1 MWAIIKKE
9 FKTYFLSPIGYM
21 YIGMFLLVYSM
32 VFYNY
37 IFVMQSTTLSYIFSY
52 WVILIITP
60 IMIALLTMRAFA
72 EERKTGTEQL
82 LMTAPKSVTQIVL
95 GKFFAAALVVLLSNV
110 LFFMYYII
118 LSVFGKPEFMTT
130 LVATLGFTLL
140 LFSYV
145 AFGLFASSLV
155 ENQII
160 AAILTIGY
168 FVASVFLP
176 ELITGLTKLSPINA
190 YFTSFANGTIQLSSL
205 VLLLSNIVIFII
217 FTMMVI
223 QRRKSVK

>member
-1 MWAIIKKE
+1 MWTIIKRE
-9 FKTYFLSPIGYM
+9 FKSYFLSPIGYM

-37 IFVMQSTTLSYIFSY
+37 IFVAQSTTLSYIFSY
-52 WVILIITP
+52 WIILIITP

-82 LMTAPKSVTQIVL
+82 LLTAPKSVTQIVL
-95 GKFFAAALVVLLSNV
+95 GKFFAACLVVVISNI

-118 LSVFGKPEFMTT
+118 LNCFGKPEFLTT
-130 LVATLGFTLL
+130 LIATIGFTLL

-145 AFGLFASSLV
+145 AFGIMASSLV

-160 AAILTIGY
+160 AAIMTIGY
-168 FVASVFLP
+168 FILSVFLP
-176 ELITGLTKLSPINA
+176 FIVTALGDYSPINA
-190 YFTSFANGTIQLSSL
+190 YFNSFSSGTISIASL
-205 VLLLSNIVIFII
+205 VLILTTTVIFIL
-217 FTMMVI
+217 FTIIII
-223 QRRKSVK
+223 QRRKSIK

>member
-37 IFVMQSTTLSYIFSY
+37 IFEYQSTTLSYIFSY

-72 EERKTGTEQL
+72 EERKSGTEQL
-82 LMTAPKSVTQIVL
+82 LLTAPKSVTQIVL
-95 GKFFAAALVVLLSNV
+95 GKFFAACLVVVITNV

-118 LSVFGKPEFMTT
+118 LSFFGKPEFLTT
-130 LVATLGFTLL
+130 LVATIGFMLL
-140 LFSYV
+140 LFSFI

-168 FVASVFLP
+168 FVAAIFLH
-176 ELITGLTKLSPINA
+176 ELITPLAPLSPINL
-190 YFTSFANGTIQLSSL
+190 FFNSFSNGTVSVAGL
-205 VLLLSNIVIFII
+205 VLLISTTVMFLL
-217 FTMMVI
+217 FTIMVI
-223 QRRKSVK
+223 QRRKSIK